1 MEISHEILL
10 KLKIEVKRYYDLL
23 KEVYC
28 PFFNESV
35 KFTSEGFHHIFYK
48 NIFKSRERDKNSQFI
63 RLKLFRLAPILLRK
77 SATVQE
83 YFCEN
88 RFVAVKFN
96 KRKEKILKKVRYWGF
111 IGIINDRKIK
121 VIVKQIGEGEKQFW
135 SIIPNWTTR
144 KSHED
149 NKIIIHAGDLEND

>member
-1 MEISHEILL
+1 MEISREILL
-10 KLKIEVKRYYDLL
+10 KLKTEVKVYYNSL

-28 PFFNESV
+28 PFFSESI
-35 KFTSEGFHHIFYK
+35 KFTSEGFYHIFYK
-48 NIFKSRERDKNSQFI
+48 NPFRPKERDKNSQFI
-63 RLKLFRLAPILLRK
+63 RLKLFKLAPILLKK

-96 KRKEKILKKVRYWGF
+96 KRKEKILKKIQYWGF

-121 VIVKQIGEGEKQFW
+121 VIVKQTGEGEKKFW

-149 NKIIIHAGDLEND
+149 NKIITHAGDLESD